1 MDSVP
6 DNDLGNWTLFQ
17 TGDSRY
23 IFIQITQKEILMSNH
38 TNDHDEV
45 KPPLKERIKN
55 SVAETKERVEA
66 HIQENWKVYVTHG
79 VALVVGGVAAGLTQ
93 RYICDEEP
101 QNADVSQK
109 VGVAINSVIKQDVT
123 ITQIKTNGHPGNV
136 IEDLTTG
143 KTYYSQREA
152 AKAMGV
158 SDSTIARGVES
169 GIVKTPDGDHK
180 IVNHGINT
188 GFNTAN

>member
-1 MDSVP
+1 
-6 DNDLGNWTLFQ
+6 
-17 TGDSRY
+17 
-23 IFIQITQKEILMSNH
+23 MSNY
-38 TNDHDEV
+38 TNDHYEV

-55 SVAETKERVEA
+55 SVAETIEHVEA

-79 VALVVGGVAAGLTQ
+79 VALVVGGVAAGLTL

-136 IEDLTTG
+136 TEDLTTG
-143 KTYYSQREA
+143 KPSNSKWE
-152 AKAMGV
+152 
-158 SDSTIARGVES
+158 
-169 GIVKTPDGDHK
+169 
-180 IVNHGINT
+180 
-188 GFNTAN
+188 